1 MVEKRIAKVILYEYQ
16 VPGKGFGGTVS
27 YPGASEAGYL
37 GRDVEQVIAAV
48 GRRVKGRVD
57 GIWLS
62 TGIQQGDLGQL
73 APKRIDSRTMS
84 LVRRGLDG
92 FIPVE
97 DREQTDEGKD
107 L

>member
-1 MVEKRIAKVILYEYQ
+1 MAEKRIAKVILYEYQ
-16 VPGKGFGGTVS
+16 VPRKGFGGTVS
-27 YPGASEAGYL
+27 YPGTSATGYL
-37 GRDVEQVIAAV
+37 GRDVDQVITSI
-48 GRRVKGRVD
+48 GNRVKGRVD

-84 LVRRGLDG
+84 QVRRGLDE
-92 FIPVE
+92 FIPDT